1 MYRHGEVSWVT
12 LFAPE
17 AYKVVSS
24 GVAGIVRPIRINVRA
39 TALQT
44 HGFSSFFPSEAGKR
58 GEKEL
63 FRGPQAPEAPAAKP
77 SEHNVMHMGSAPTPA
92 NLWHRCTLMPLG
104 LMAPHPTKAP
114 L

>member
-63 FRGPQAPEAPAAKP
+63 FRGPQALAAPAAKRQTPENRLFHWVLTASPPAP
-77 SEHNVMHMGSAPTPA
+77 SEKVLFFIRKH
-92 NLWHRCTLMPLG
+92 
-104 LMAPHPTKAP
+104 K
-114 L
+114 